1 MTFALL
7 LHLLEVFNEQLND
20 DDDDGGGGGGGGGVN
35 MVCIIRRSIKR
46 LLLRSFEDAWCR
58 NADTF
63 YIAH

>member
-20 DDDDGGGGGGGGGVN
+20 DDDDDDDDGGGGVN

>member
-20 DDDDGGGGGGGGGVN
+20 DDDDDDDGGGGGVN